1 MSSLINLFTSNT
13 YKMNES
19 NTFLS
24 NWEFKD
30 ITFKELIELD
40 FPLPK
45 WDIMIDTKVYSNF

>member
-1 MSSLINLFTSNT
+1 
-13 YKMNES
+13 MNES

-45 WDIMIDTKVYSNF
+45 WDIFIDTKVYSNFK